1 MTNVNRNL
9 PLHSNMMDFTE
20 PVRTSEFDRSP
31 AAFEVLYRQYLKPV
45 YRYLYLKTGSPAEAE
60 DLTSQV
66 FLSALEGLPRY
77 RHQGHF
83 SAWLFSLARRK
94 AADYYRSRQPQASL
108 DTSGIEPRAPEAD
121 LLAGVIHA
129 EEMQSLGSLIAAI
142 PEEDRELVR
151 LRFAAGLGFEEIAA
165 VLGKKTSAI
174 KMALYRLL
182 ERMEKQLEAS
192 HV

>member
-1 MTNVNRNL
+1 MANAIRQFPIQSDLMDL
-9 PLHSNMMDFTE
+9 PEQPRADG
-20 PVRTSEFDRSP
+20 FDRSP
-31 AAFEVLYRQYLKPV
+31 AAFERLYRQYLQPV
-45 YRYLYLKTGSPAEAE
+45 YRYLYLKTGSQVEAE

-66 FLSALEGLPRY
+66 FLSALGGLNNY
-77 RHQGHF
+77 RHKGYF

-94 AADYYRSRQPQASL
+94 AADYYRSRQRQVSL
-108 DTSGIEPRAPEAD
+108 EADRIDPPAPEAD
-121 LLAGVIHA
+121 LMAGLIHQ
-129 EEMQSLGSLIAAI
+129 EDMQSLGRLVAAL
-142 PEEDRELVR
+142 PEEERELVR

-165 VLGKKTSAI
+165 VLGKKSSAV